1 MPSSETGWGY
11 LPITQIE
18 DLGDAVLG
26 AGLKATQMSKGALS
40 GGLAFAEHDGIV
52 CTSGLIGGRVALN
65 GPLSEEMLTI
75 GVGLDLAAGTLHWH
89 NERATGNIGVFFPG
103 DEHVS
108 LYTQGSLYATVTLSM
123 ERLEEEAA
131 QMDLVLDRK
140 VLGGT
145 GFHTRKMGQS
155 FVAAMRARMQ
165 RIHRREHV
173 PDETYIAV
181 AMLSASIRHLA
192 RRPYA
197 SPIGT
202 DLGLHG
208 RIVQRAREY
217 IIEHLSQPITVDE
230 IAAAAFTSRRTLFRA
245 FAELLDDTPY
255 TYVRRLRLH
264 RVRNELI
271 SDAEAACSIALVSHQ
286 WGIGDA
292 GRMAGWYR
300 DLFGE
305 RPNETVARIGSTQR
319 SRMARSTYTGPP
331 ARY

>member
-1 MPSSETGWGY
+1 
-11 LPITQIE
+11 
-18 DLGDAVLG
+18 
-26 AGLKATQMSKGALS
+26 
-40 GGLAFAEHDGIV
+40 
-52 CTSGLIGGRVALN
+52 
-65 GPLSEEMLTI
+65 
-75 GVGLDLAAGTLHWH
+75 
-89 NERATGNIGVFFPG
+89 
-103 DEHVS
+103 
-108 LYTQGSLYATVTLSM
+108 
-123 ERLEEEAA
+123 
-131 QMDLVLDRK
+131 MDLVLDRK

-173 PDETYIAV
+173 PDETHIAV